1 MTRSRASAST
11 QVLNGWHILA
21 SLVGFFTL
29 VFVANAIMIYLAVT
43 TFGGLDTT
51 DAYRKGLAYNDR
63 VAAAAA
69 QAKRGWRDALTY
81 LPAPQRLRATLT
93 DASGEGVAGL
103 TITAQVLRPAT
114 SRFDQELVLA
124 PTGPGTY
131 EGGAAD
137 LDAGWWTV
145 DLTAR
150 RTAAG
155 EGSPILY
162 EARRRVWIKP

>member
-1 MTRSRASAST
+1 MTSSRASASP
-11 QVLNGWHILA
+11 QALNGWHILA

-29 VFVANAIMIYLAVT
+29 VFVANAIMIYLAVS
-43 TFGGLDTT
+43 TFGGLDTD

-69 QAKRGWRDALTY
+69 QAKRGWRDELSY
-81 LPAPQRLRATLT
+81 LPKPQRLRLALT
-93 DASGEGVAGL
+93 DASGEAVGGL
-103 TITAQVLRPAT
+103 TVTAQVQRPAT
-114 SRFDQELVLA
+114 TRFDQELALVQS
-124 PTGPGTY
+124 GPGTY
-131 EGGAAD
+131 EANAAG

-150 RTAAG
+150 HTSAG
-155 EGSPILY
+155 EVSPILY